1 MDYGGL
7 SCAAF
12 RGWKGGGG
20 SREAWLEGKIDY
32 EVYQKRN
39 RDYRL

>member
-1 MDYGGL
+1 MLTGL

-12 RGWKGGGG
+12 QEWKGGEG
-20 SREAWLEGKIDY
+20 SREAYLKGKIDY